1 MKINLT
7 VDIDWLNEDESL
19 DDKIQQKIIKAVV
32 DKVSDGVINSVKNEA
47 ELRVVD
53 QVEKLVTKTYEAF
66 MEKGVTLTDKWG
78 DPTDKDIKIKDLI
91 KDRCD
96 KWLSEKVDD
105 QGRSTRDSWGGNKS
119 RMEHFINKQIESQTK
134 SMSEQIVK
142 KVNDEMKK
150 FITDSLKNSIGEKL
164 VKEIG
169 IEELLKKVNK

>member
-19 DDKIQQKIIKAVV
+19 DEMIQEKIIKEVV

-47 ELRVVD
+47 EKRVVD
-53 QVEKLVTKTYEAF
+53 QVESLVTKTYEAF
-66 MEKGVTLTDKWG
+66 MDNGVTITDRWG
-78 DPTDKDIKIKDLI
+78 DPTEKDVKIKDLI
-91 KDRCD
+91 KQRCD
-96 KWLSEKVDD
+96 KWLTEQVDKE
-105 QGRSTRDSWGGNKS
+105 GRASRDSWGGNQT
-119 RMEHFINKQIESQTK
+119 RMEHFIDQQIQKQTK

-169 IEELLKKVNK
+169 IEELLKKVSK